1 MDLIQYL
8 SQGKDKKGKLI
19 KMKGKKKLDRIPRR
33 GRGFGQRHRAYREKK
48 EKDSSVD
55 KQLLA
60 LLTILTKQ
68 NQTAIDLSNPE
79 ALNPFIEKD
88 RQTYSM
94 KFDSN
99 KKPDKEDLYTMDEK
113 KGIRKE
119 LTSGQVSQEGEEVGV
134 DIKNKLEDYKIKWK
148 DIVDKQ
154 EELNQEL
161 NDIQFGNMREAAQEN
176 FRLQN
181 LEVKENVFSLQQELQ
196 EDLNQATDLNKYKDF
211 VNVTNGLLQD
221 SIDNFVEVDNRI
233 SKELKQSKQSLAE
246 ETEGFKALQ
255 EDTFN
260 EKLQL
265 QEGYDLLDIEL
276 VKSQDKEMQLKDELN
291 TITGQYTK
299 LQEKVFQMETNPTS
313 PPRVEIQPEIE
324 IPKPK
329 PTEEELQARK
339 DKKEALRVG
348 REELEKKR
356 KFQENENTKLTSQLT
371 DWSTNASKNY
381 SKTIQQKV
389 EKLFGEEEN
398 EKIKRLGPAL
408 APKVKRI
415 KQLLKE
421 KRGVDF

>member
-1 MDLIQYL
+1 MDLIDYL
-8 SQGKDKKGKLI
+8 SQGRDKKGKLI
-19 KMKGKKKLDRIPRR
+19 KRKGKKKLDRVRRR
-33 GRGFGQRHRAYREKK
+33 GRGFGQRHRTYREKK
-48 EKDSSVD
+48 EKDSSID

-60 LLTILTKQ
+60 LLTTLTKQ
-68 NQTAIDLSNPE
+68 NQKTVDLSNPN

-99 KKPDKEDLYTMDEK
+99 KKTDKEDLYTMDEK
-113 KGIRKE
+113 KGVRKAITTGE
-119 LTSGQVSQEGEEVGV
+119 VSQEEEKIEV
-134 DIKNKLEDYKIKWK
+134 DIQNKLEDYKSKWS
-148 DIVDKQ
+148 DIVETQ
-154 EELNQEL
+154 EELRQEL
-161 NDIQFGNMREAAQEN
+161 NDIPMGNMREVAQEN

-181 LEVKENVFSLQQELQ
+181 LQVKENVFSLQQELQ
-196 EDLNQATDLNKYKDF
+196 EDLNQARDLNKYKDF
-211 VNVTNGLLQD
+211 VNLQKTVLED
-221 SIDNFVEVDNRI
+221 SVNNFVEVDNRI
-233 SKELKQSKQSLAE
+233 SQELKQSKQILVE

-260 EKLQL
+260 EKLLL

-276 VKSQDKEMQLKDELN
+276 VKSQNKEMQLKDELN

-329 PTEEELQARK
+329 PTEEQLKAREEK
-339 DKKEALRVG
+339 EEALRVG
-348 REELEKKR
+348 REELERKK
-356 KFQENENTKLTSQLT
+356 KFQENENTKLTEQLKT
-371 DWSTNASKNY
+371 WSGSSKNY

-398 EKIKRLGPAL
+398 EKIKKLGPAL

-421 KRGVDF
+421 KRGVEF